1 MGGVTRARRG
11 CACAL
16 ALALAAC
23 GSFTSC
29 ATGSTGSREHVVERG
44 ENLYRIALRYGVSV
58 DEIVAENHL
67 EDPARVPVGTRLKIP
82 GQGAAE
88 SEEGDSTG
96 EGAAPPAATGR
107 TCGAPDELRRMSQR
121 KARTEGDLTFEWPA
135 RGNLSTCFGE
145 RHSRPHEG
153 IDIRL
158 PEGTRIHA
166 AEAGKV
172 IYSGRM
178 GAYGKVVIVKHAGT
192 WASVYAHNSANVVDE
207 GEFVERGEVIAESG
221 ETGNATGPHL
231 HFEIRRSERPE
242 DPLLYLP

>member
-1 MGGVTRARRG
+1 MGGVTSARRG

-23 GSFTSC
+23 ASFTSC
-29 ATGSTGSREHVVERG
+29 ATGRTGTREHVVERG

-58 DEIVAENHL
+58 DEIVAQNHID
-67 EDPARVPVGTRLKIP
+67 DPTHVPVGTRLTIP
-82 GQGAAE
+82 GEGPAE
-88 SEEGDSTG
+88 SEAADSTG
-96 EGAAPPAATGR
+96 EAAEPPAGR
-107 TCGAPDELRRMSQR
+107 SCGAPDDLRRISQR

-135 RGNLSTCFGE
+135 RGDLSTCFGE

-153 IDIRL
+153 IDIRM

-178 GAYGKVVIVKHAGT
+178 GAYGNVVIVKHAGT
-192 WASVYAHNSANVVDE
+192 WASVYAHNRENLVDK

-221 ETGNATGPHL
+221 ESGNATGPHL
-231 HFEIRRSERPE
+231 HFEIRRSEKPE